1 MSRFARTPV
10 RLGLAAATAT
20 GLVAAGVT
28 GAQAAAHRPA
38 AAQGAVLHATI
49 DNGKLSLNG
58 DTTFP
63 AGRLALTVKAVDK
76 ESEVEVVNLHPGFT
90 FKDARDD
97 LRTFGQSF
105 DKQGNPSKQGLKA
118 LNHLINHTTLIGGL
132 DVAKG
137 KTGHATLVVPQLDG
151 QTVVFND
158 SGQLPKQKTVLN
170 VGAASGAQSLPA
182 ADAKVVATTH
192 RRFQGDDV
200 LPANGIIRFT
210 NKSAESPHFMFMQHV
225 KEGTTRKQV
234 IEGLQSD
241 APPDF
246 VRKGMAGT
254 DVVGE
259 GQSMNMSVNLPAGE
273 YALMCFFP
281 DPKTGMPHAFMG
293 MVNIVH
299 LK

>member
-1 MSRFARTPV
+1 MSRLKRTSV
-10 RLGLAAATAT
+10 RIGLAAVSAT
-20 GLVAAGVT
+20 GLVAAGMS
-28 GAQAAAHRPA
+28 GAQAAPHRPA
-38 AAQGAVLHATI
+38 AASGAVLKATI
-49 DNGKLSLNG
+49 EGGKLTLSG

-63 AGRLALTVKAVDK
+63 AGRLALSLKAVDK

-90 FKDARDD
+90 LKDARND
-97 LRTFGQSF
+97 LMTFGSSM
-105 DKQGNPSKQGLKA
+105 DKNGNPSKKGLKA
-118 LNHLINHTTLIGGL
+118 LNHLINHTTLLGGL

-137 KTGHATLVVPQLDG
+137 KTGHATLLVPQLDG

-170 VGAASGAQSLPA
+170 VGSAAGPQTLPA
-182 ADAKVVATTH
+182 ADATVKAKTT
-192 RRFQGDDV
+192 RRFGGADV
-200 LPANGIIRFT
+200 LPANGVIRFKNVST
-210 NKSAESPHFMFMQHV
+210 ESPHFMFMQHV

-234 IEGLQSD
+234 IDGLQSNSR
-241 APPDF
+241 PDWAL
-246 VRKGMAGT
+246 KGDAGT

-259 GQSMNMSVNLPAGE
+259 GQAMDVSVNLPAGE

-293 MVNIVH
+293 MVKIVH